1 MKTPKDINDIYQWLG
16 NIDRR
21 LNSIDESMEDIYS
34 ILYGK
39 TELNPDPLIG
49 SREIKEMTGWSTSTF
64 AKHCWRIPLKRLM
77 GKLVI
82 RKSEFNQWLEENLQ
96 S

>member
-1 MKTPKDINDIYQWLG
+1 MSNPIEDLKRIEGKLD
-16 NIDRR
+16 
-21 LNSIDESMEDIYS
+21 DIYS

-49 SREIKEMTGWSTSTF
+49 SREIKEITGWRTSTF
-64 AKHCWRIPLKRLM
+64 AKHRKEIPLKRLM

-82 RKSEFNQWLEENLQ
+82 RKSEFNAWLEENLL
-96 S
+96 